1 MTSYY
6 NSTMR
11 HTSSQKNQ
19 LNLFNNNKND
29 YTQNSNYN
37 NNRKSNQNQYTNNTS
52 LDKNLPNYN
61 NKTSTLNYQIKNNK
75 NSFTVNHRYQTNNSN
90 HQRNNSS
97 LTNKNNQ
104 DKNNNNINNNI
115 SYNRNDNNNNL
126 YKSNDNYPTNKR
138 RNHNFFERVIINTNA
153 NPNTT
158 INKKTNTYRNSN
170 ANTTINKIENTYRN
184 SDVNTIINNNTNT
197 YRYSKLNDSLNKNSN
212 TNTYRNSDA
221 NNSMNKSTNTNTYRN
236 SDANNSMNRSSN
248 TYRYSNNSMNKN
260 SYTNTYRNSD
270 ANNSI
275 NKNSYTNTYRYSDA
289 NNSMNKISNTYKYS
303 NNSMNKHSNTYKN
316 TNANNSMN
324 KSSNTY
330 INSNANKIVNN
341 NTNNRNTNGYRNSN
355 AKTTINININKNYNE
370 DKNRRYFYQL
380 PDNNL
385 DILNHTMKIKER
397 NQNKI
402 NENKI
407 EPTKNTEQNKI
418 SKFNSF
424 NTPINTFLKNYSK
437 NNDNNKDKE
446 KSYKNIRAYYKQNN
460 TNKEVKLQKSIID
473 EPISKSINKEDVLK
487 NSINNEIIHKNIINK
502 DNIISKS
509 SLNINN
515 KNINQSINDD
525 NIMSKS
531 SFNINNDIKSQD
543 SSKMIDEILNRN
555 ANNDIKTKNSFN
567 IDELANNNTTTNQLN
582 TKTSNNKIINKELT
596 KEQILFNV
604 IKKEIGIMNL
614 GNTCF
619 INACL
624 QILIH
629 CPIFI
634 YKLIKNKNLINENTP
649 ITSNFLSICNI
660 MANTEE
666 STIDISDFKN
676 ILGLKHEIYESYM
689 QNDSQEFCRIL
700 LEDISRE
707 LNEIKVL
714 SIYKILS
721 NSDRKTK
728 KERDVDFHENF
739 IQREKSIIIDL
750 FYAQILN
757 IYKCECNA
765 EIYSFQKILDF
776 PLLFPNDVKAES
788 NDVIYIKDLLKLY
801 FQTEYI
807 DFETICDK
815 CKKKAKHKK
824 EIKISRPPEIL
835 ILSLQRIDAINKIKL
850 EFLVNFPQ
858 TLDLY
863 EFMEHDC
870 GYDGD
875 CKYEIFAIMNHMGGI
890 NSGHYYSFIKIENKK
905 WVEFNDS
912 KVIEIDNLSD
922 TSESAYALFYIK
934 KKYVD
939 SIKYI

>member
-61 NKTSTLNYQIKNNK
+61 NKTSTFNYQIKNNK

-90 HQRNNSS
+90 HQRNISS

-184 SDVNTIINNNTNT
+184 SDANTIINNNTNT

-212 TNTYRNSDA
+212 TNTYRNSDT
-221 NNSMNKSTNTNTYRN
+221 NNSLNKNSNTNTYRN

-260 SYTNTYRNSD
+260 SYSN
-270 ANNSI
+270 A
-275 NKNSYTNTYRYSDA
+275 YRYSDA
-289 NNSMNKISNTYKYS
+289 KNSMNKISNPYKYS

-330 INSNANKIVNN
+330 INSNANTIVNN
-341 NTNNRNTNGYRNSN
+341 NTNNRNTNGYNRNSN

-515 KNINQSINDD
+515 QNINQSINDD

-555 ANNDIKTKNSFN
+555 VNNDIKTKNSFN

>member
-184 SDVNTIINNNTNT
+184 SDANTIINNNTNT

-260 SYTNTYRNSD
+260 SY
-270 ANNSI
+270 
-275 NKNSYTNTYRYSDA
+275 KNTYRYSDT
-289 NNSMNKISNTYKYS
+289 NNSINKISNTYKYS

-341 NTNNRNTNGYRNSN
+341 NTNNRNANGYNRNSN

-397 NQNKI
+397 NHNKI

-473 EPISKSINKEDVLK
+473 EPISKSINKEDELK
-487 NSINNEIIHKNIINK
+487 NSINNEIIHKNIISK

-515 KNINQSINDD
+515 QNINQSINDD

-555 ANNDIKTKNSFN
+555 VNNHIKTKNSFN

-788 NDVIYIKDLLKLY
+788 NEVIYIKDLLKLY

-835 ILSLQRIDAINKIKL
+835 ILSLQRIDVINKIKL

-870 GYDGD
+870 GYDRD

-934 KKYVD
+934 QKYVD
-939 SIKYI
+939 DSIKLNI